1 MKLYNVEVVETL
13 SRVVEQQANS
23 YEEAEELVSARYSNE
38 EIVLDYND
46 LDDTSYK
53 PYPSQEL
60 KKSFSINVDF
70 DKNTKDLWIGNE
82 DGSGAK
88 YKCNTSQDLEI
99 AIKSYLDNYIELE
112 TVKPEKNLSKK
123 SKDYER

>member
-23 YEEAEELVSARYSNE
+23 YEEAEELVSVRYSNE

-60 KKSFSINVDF
+60 KKSFNINVDF
-70 DKNTKDLWIGNE
+70 NKNTKDLACHVLPQ
-82 DGSGAK
+82 SCYVSLVGA
-88 YKCNTSQDLEI
+88 EI
-99 AIKSYLDNYIELE
+99 
-112 TVKPEKNLSKK
+112 
-123 SKDYER
+123 